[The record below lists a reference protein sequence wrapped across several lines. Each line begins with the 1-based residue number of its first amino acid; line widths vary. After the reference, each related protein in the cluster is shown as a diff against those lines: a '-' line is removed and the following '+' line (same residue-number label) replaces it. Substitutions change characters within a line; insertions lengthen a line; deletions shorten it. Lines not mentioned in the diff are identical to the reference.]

1 MLPLKKLP
9 AFQDYES
16 NEQMNTNITGTGNQA
31 KLSSSLMVSPHPPRL
46 QGVLAD
52 PKAPMGGIPE
62 EKIKKLRGKEDFSI
76 LTQPVLRNLP

>member
-31 KLSSSLMVSPHPPRL
+31 KLSSLMVSPHPPRL

-76 LTQPVLRNLP
+76 LTQPVLRNRP